1 MGKKKVSSIKKS
13 KAKTKPKKSGP
24 KGPMKRPKTEQDFED
39 FESLAA
45 MQCTLTEIC
54 GFFKISMETLIQRI
68 RDQYAAD
75 DFSAK
80 YHEFRA
86 QGKASLRRVMWDK
99 AMNGD
104 GQTQRW
110 LSRQYLGM
118 SDKVEFD
125 DKRQTTE
132 DDKGKVL
139 EPAERL
145 KLIHGDSRK
154 A

>member
-1 MGKKKVSSIKKS
+1 MAKKASLTK
-13 KAKTKPKKSGP
+13 KAKAKAKPKKSGP
-24 KGPMKRPKTEQDFED
+24 KGPRKRPKSDQDFED

-54 GFFKISMETLIQRI
+54 GFFKITMETLIQRI
-68 RDQYAAD
+68 RDRYPDD

-86 QGKASLRRVMWDK
+86 EGKASLRRVMWDK
-99 AMNGD
+99 AMRGD
-104 GQTQRW
+104 GMTQRW

-118 SDKVEFD
+118 SDKVEVD
-125 DKRQTTE
+125 DKRKA

-145 KLIHGDSRK
+145 KLIHGAAK

>member
-1 MGKKKVSSIKKS
+1 MAKRKSSSTK
-13 KAKTKPKKSGP
+13 KAKPKAKAKKYGP
-24 KGPMKRPKTEQDFED
+24 KGPTKRPKTEQDFED

-54 GFFKISMETLIQRI
+54 GFFKITLETLIQRI
-68 RDQYAAD
+68 RDQYSEED
-75 DFSAK
+75 YSAK

-86 QGKASLRRVMWDK
+86 QGKASLRRVMWEK

-118 SDKVEFD
+118 SDKVELD
-125 DKRQTTE
+125 DKRTT
-132 DDKGKVL
+132 DDKGNIL

-145 KLIHGDSRK
+145 KLIHGERK